1 MAGRA
6 HRVLLVEDD
15 VALGEALALG
25 LRAEGFEV
33 DLRRDGLD
41 IVTVAAAFRPDLVV
55 LDVRLAEGPSGL
67 GVAERLR
74 AVVDLPI
81 VFLTAAD
88 GLEDRLAGFR
98 AGADDYLVKPV
109 ALAELAVRIRAIL
122 RRSGVEDGGP
132 LTVGDLVIDEQ
143 ARRVHRDGDEVE
155 LTRTEFDL
163 LLALAT
169 HAGNIL
175 SKAQL
180 LSMVWGF
187 DEYDP
192 NLVEVYV
199 STLRRKL
206 ELNGTRNIQTIRGV
220 GYSLRA

>member
-143 ARRVHRDGDEVE
+143 ARSVHRDGDEVE

>member
-1 MAGRA
+1 MGRA
-6 HRVLLVEDD
+6 RRVLLVEDD
-15 VALGEALALG
+15 VPLGDALALG

-33 DLRRDGLD
+33 ELHRDGLD
-41 IVTVAAAFRPDLVV
+41 IVAAAAAFQPDLAV

-122 RRSGVEDGGP
+122 RRSGVDDGGP

-143 ARRVHRDGDEVE
+143 ARRVLRDGAEVE

-163 LLALAT
+163 LVALAR
-169 HAGNIL
+169 HAGNVL

-180 LSMVWGF
+180 LGMVWGF

-206 ELNGTRNIQTIRGV
+206 EANGARTIHTVRGV
-220 GYSLRA
+220 GYSLRP

>member
-1 MAGRA
+1 VGRA

-15 VALGEALALG
+15 VALGDALALG

-33 DLRRDGLD
+33 ELRRDGLD
-41 IVTVAAAFRPDLVV
+41 IVAAAAAFQPDLAV

-98 AGADDYLVKPV
+98 SGADDYLVKPV

-122 RRSGVEDGGP
+122 RRSGVDDGGP

-143 ARRVHRDGDEVE
+143 ARRVHRDGAEVE

-169 HAGNIL
+169 HAGNVL

-206 ELNGTRNIQTIRGV
+206 ELNGTRNIQTVRGV